1 MELVAEFPQNPL
13 FVSEL
18 AKLDASLTPRSHPNY
33 SAQEGVQKL
42 APEGVGL
49 ARARREGEII
59 TKKDIRMWHIS
70 RGVVLI
76 AASAAFLA
84 AQTDPPGRVGRLN
97 YMDGTVSFQPAG
109 VSDWVDASVN
119 RPLIPGDNIWVG
131 DQGRAE
137 LHVGSTA
144 LRLGANTAFQF
155 LNLDDQTVQ
164 IRLSEGTL
172 TVRLRGLAQGQVFEV
187 DTTNLAFTLVRPG
200 EYRIDTNPDSQT
212 TTIMVRD
219 GQGDVTGGGQ
229 TFPVAAR
236 QQVVVSGADQI
247 TYSLASIPGADA
259 WDQWCSTRDRRE
271 DQSQSARYVSR
282 EVAGY
287 DDLDQYGR
295 WDNQPGYGNVWMPT
309 SVAAGW
315 APYHDGHWAWIAPWG
330 WTWVDDAPWGFAP
343 YHYGRWASFG
353 GRWGWI
359 PGPLGVTPIY
369 APALVAWIG
378 GGRGGSGF
386 SLSFSIGN
394 APAVGWFPLGPRE
407 PYFPSYQASRGYFTR
422 VNNTNTVINN
432 TTINNYYDYSRTSN
446 NTAITNIKYVNRNVQ
461 NGVTA
466 VPQDNFARGRRV
478 AQDARAVPAAQLAS
492 AQVFGAPKIAPQ
504 RDSVLG
510 ARADT
515 ASRAARPPAN
525 VLSRPVVA
533 RTAPPPAPVPFDRQQ
548 PVLAKNPG
556 RPLPTNTVQQ
566 MRQGAPTPSAPVR
579 VVDMGRVQRVQPKVG
594 AGPQGAPQQKP
605 VPQPVTGR
613 QNVPPGQQQPQ
624 PQVARPQP
632 PPQVARPQAPAAER
646 QNVPPARQQPP
657 PQVARPQAPAAERQ
671 NVPPA
676 RQQPPPQVARPQAPA
691 AERQNVP
698 PARQQP
704 PPQVAR
710 PQAPAA
716 ERQNVPPARQ
726 QPPPQVARP
735 QAPAAERQNVPP
747 ARQQPPPQVA
757 RPQAPAAE
765 RQNVPPARQ
774 QPPPQVARP
783 PVERTQPPAV
793 QRQNVPPARQQPP
806 PQVARPQ
813 APAANQQP
821 RQDKGR
827 QQQQKPAREEDSKKK
842 PNAR

>member
-1 MELVAEFPQNPL
+1 M
-13 FVSEL
+13 
-18 AKLDASLTPRSHPNY
+18 
-33 SAQEGVQKL
+33 
-42 APEGVGL
+42 
-49 ARARREGEII
+49 I
-59 TKKDIRMWHIS
+59 TKKDGPMCHIT
-70 RGVVLI
+70 RIAVLI

-131 DQGRAE
+131 DRARAE

-187 DTTNLAFTLVRPG
+187 DTTNLAFNLVRPG

-212 TTIMVRD
+212 TTITVRD
-219 GQGDVTGGGQ
+219 GEGDVTGGGQ
-229 TFPVAAR
+229 TFPIAAR
-236 QQVVVSGADQI
+236 QQVVVSGTDEI
-247 TYSLASIPGADA
+247 IYSLASTPGADA
-259 WDQWCSTRDRRE
+259 WDQWCSSRDRRE

-295 WDNQPGYGNVWMPT
+295 WNNQPGYGNVWMPT

-359 PGPLGVTPIY
+359 PGPVGVTPIY

-378 GGRGGSGF
+378 GGQGGSGF

-432 TTINNYYDYSRTSN
+432 TTINNYYDYSRNSN
-446 NTAITNIKYVNRNVQ
+446 NTAITNIKYVNQNVR

-466 VPQDNFARGRRV
+466 VAQDTFARGRRV
-478 AQDARAVPAAQLAS
+478 SQDARALPAAQLAS

-504 RDSVLG
+504 RESVLG

-525 VLSRPVVA
+525 VLNRPVVA
-533 RTAPPPAPVPFDRQQ
+533 RTAPPPAPVPFERQQ
-548 PVLAKNPG
+548 PALAQNPG
-556 RPLPTNTVQQ
+556 RPLPTAAV
-566 MRQGAPTPSAPVR
+566 RQLREGAPGPSAPVR
-579 VVDMGRVQRVQPKVG
+579 VVDMGRVRRVQPPFG
-594 AGPQGAPQQKP
+594 ALPQGAPQQRA
-605 VPQPVTGR
+605 VPQPPVIQR
-613 QNVPPGQQQPQ
+613 PNVPPGQQQAQ
-624 PQVARPQP
+624 PQVARPQAPPQAARPQAPAVERQNVPPARQQPLPQVARPQAPAVERQNVPPARQQP
-632 PPQVARPQAPAAER
+632 PPQVARPQPPAAERQNVSPAQQQPPPRVARPQPPAAERQNVPPARQQPPPRVARPQPPAAER

-657 PQVARPQAPAAERQ
+657 PQVARPQPPAAERQ

-676 RQQPPPQVARPQAPA
+676 RQQPPPRVARPQPPA
-691 AERQNVP
+691 A
-698 PARQQP
+698 AQP
-704 PPQVAR
+704 SQG
-710 PQAPAA
+710 
-716 ERQNVPPARQ
+716 
-726 QPPPQVARP
+726 
-735 QAPAAERQNVPP
+735 
-747 ARQQPPPQVA
+747 
-757 RPQAPAAE
+757 
-765 RQNVPPARQ
+765 
-774 QPPPQVARP
+774 
-783 PVERTQPPAV
+783 
-793 QRQNVPPARQQPP
+793 
-806 PQVARPQ
+806 
-813 APAANQQP
+813 
-821 RQDKGR
+821 KGR
-827 QQQQKPAREEDSKKK
+827 QPQRATPDEDSNKKANK
-842 PNAR
+842 